1 MIVFVF
7 SFEDGNIGE
16 GVVGDPEPV
25 GEGVGDHDIDGVV
38 ASGQEQEYNSAH
50 AGQQGEPVEGVI
62 SAWGIWK
69 YL

>member
-25 GEGVGDHDIDGVV
+25 GEGVCDHNIDGVV
-38 ASGQEQEYNSAH
+38 ASGQ
-50 AGQQGEPVEGVI
+50 
-62 SAWGIWK
+62 
-69 YL
+69 